1 MAFFQY
7 STELL
12 RCKGDAPEGAKPKA
26 HGRAGARLHIPAH
39 GRAQNAKGRMQMQQ
53 GWFEQIRKEQF
64 PTTEAA
70 ARACG
75 VGTKLMWHLECGSV
89 TVPELAR
96 RIGRVMGLTR
106 AQVSEL
112 TSQKTV
118 ARRREEAAALQNG
131 ENGGAYPAGRQRE

>member
-1 MAFFQY
+1 
-7 STELL
+7 
-12 RCKGDAPEGAKPKA
+12 
-26 HGRAGARLHIPAH
+26 
-39 GRAQNAKGRMQMQQ
+39 MQQ